1 MNQPRTARRGRL
13 ATALLVGAAMIG
25 GTLAASASTA
35 SALLPPKTQND
46 VAATNTAPATATR
59 VGAFGILERITDNGP
74 VAAPGKM
81 VITVSNATETGIT
94 TDAGLAC
101 DAPVLNPTTHGF
113 SQECSTDVDAPLAAL
128 ETRSA
133 SIELTPQAD
142 PHLTTIAVSNTA
154 SMPTTYAD
162 TLSTNNRVSRTVKVL
177 DAFDLA
183 ASSSGLSTVGRA
195 GTYGAD
201 GSITN
206 AGADPVYARFTVVV
220 ANATEAL
227 FTPDP
232 GFACLDNKP
241 NLAGTGFTRACTTTS
256 PLTSGSSLP
265 LHLEVTPNSNYK
277 IHGLTVSF
285 TAAKM
290 FGTITDPT
298 PLGNR
303 STLKVAITD
312 SADLDTSL
320 STAAVP
326 GANGRFQG
334 TSFSIDG
341 TIRNLGPDGVAGKV
355 IIKVTGGSILS
366 ITPDAGL
373 TCTGTGATRTCTFL
387 PTTPLGTTLHFTI
400 VLTNPLPTNH
410 DLTTTATASVLG
422 GVTVTDPQLGNNVAP
437 LVLPVGQSSAIT

>member
-162 TLSTNNRVSRTVKVL
+162 TLST
-177 DAFDLA
+177 
-183 ASSSGLSTVGRA
+183 G
-195 GTYGAD
+195 
-201 GSITN
+201 
-206 AGADPVYARFTVVV
+206 
-220 ANATEAL
+220 
-227 FTPDP
+227 
-232 GFACLDNKP
+232 
-241 NLAGTGFTRACTTTS
+241 
-256 PLTSGSSLP
+256 
-265 LHLEVTPNSNYK
+265 
-277 IHGLTVSF
+277 
-285 TAAKM
+285 
-290 FGTITDPT
+290 
-298 PLGNR
+298 
-303 STLKVAITD
+303 
-312 SADLDTSL
+312 
-320 STAAVP
+320 
-326 GANGRFQG
+326 
-334 TSFSIDG
+334 
-341 TIRNLGPDGVAGKV
+341 
-355 IIKVTGGSILS
+355 
-366 ITPDAGL
+366 
-373 TCTGTGATRTCTFL
+373 
-387 PTTPLGTTLHFTI
+387 
-400 VLTNPLPTNH
+400 
-410 DLTTTATASVLG
+410 
-422 GVTVTDPQLGNNVAP
+422 
-437 LVLPVGQSSAIT
+437 SAIR